1 MARILMTT
9 EADDDPGYNG
19 INDLASITATKQ
31 EIDANPLFMAAE
43 NFIIKVLPDAADRT
57 YANRAIVISALQFLT
72 AAYLKRGGGSVGGE
86 TVTAGSGDVK
96 SKTERLG
103 PLSETISYDVGSSS
117 SRSSG
122 DSLSTED
129 QADWL
134 EEQAL
139 ELLEGL
145 GANVSDVIDD
155 GNYVLLTD
163 SRLEY

>member
-9 EADDDPGYNG
+9 ELADEAGYNG
-19 INDLASITATKQ
+19 IRDLASITATDV
-31 EIDANPLFMAAE
+31 EIDGNPLFMAAE

-86 TVTAGSGDVK
+86 TVTQGSGDVK
-96 SKTERLG
+96 SRTQTIGEITFTE
-103 PLSETISYDVGSSS
+103 SFDVGAAS
-117 SRSSG
+117 SRSGS
-122 DSLSTED
+122 DSLGVAD

-134 EEQAL
+134 EEQAFA
-139 ELLEGL
+139 LLEGL
-145 GANVSDVIDD
+145 GAAVSDLDD

-163 SRLEY
+163 SNLC